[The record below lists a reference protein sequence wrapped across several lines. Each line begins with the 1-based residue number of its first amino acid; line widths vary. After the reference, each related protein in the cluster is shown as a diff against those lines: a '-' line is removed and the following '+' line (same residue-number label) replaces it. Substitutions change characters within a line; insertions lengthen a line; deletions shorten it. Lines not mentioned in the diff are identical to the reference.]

1 MAGSGGRSTSALTIQ
16 NSPVNCYDE
25 SPGNVPVPDPELP
38 GLNHLPESALKKTP
52 LYDIHVASGGRMVPF
67 GGWDM
72 PVQYPAGIIAETSSV
87 RQNCGIFDVSH
98 MGRVEFTGPGAI
110 SFLDTVLSADVAAL
124 KSGRSKYHVICNE
137 QGGIID
143 DAIVYRLDEERCL
156 LVVNAGNFNADMDW
170 LLPKSKAHNGVTVTD
185 ITGRTGMIAIQGPN
199 AMALVDGLSG
209 GASSGIRRVRIAEL
223 EVSGIPCMAARTGY
237 TGEDGFELMPT
248 ADRAEELWI
257 ALKGAGAAECGL
269 GSRDVLR
276 LEAGLM
282 LHGNDMTVENN
293 PYEAGLS
300 WTLNNDKPGYIPG
313 TALRKIAESDT
324 ERVITG
330 IRMTGRAI
338 PRHGM
343 AIFKDE
349 KNVGIITSGTHSPTL
364 DADIGMG
371 YVARQLAVP
380 GTELEID
387 VRGRRV
393 GAQVVE
399 LPFYK
404 RTN

>member
-1 MAGSGGRSTSALTIQ
+1 
-16 NSPVNCYDE
+16 
-25 SPGNVPVPDPELP
+25 
-38 GLNHLPESALKKTP
+38 LPESPLKRTP

-72 PVQYPAGIIAETSSV
+72 PVQYPAGIISETNSV
-87 RQNCGIFDVSH
+87 RQSSGIFDVSH
-98 MGRVEFTGPGAI
+98 MGRVEFTGPGAVP
-110 SFLDTVLSADVAAL
+110 FLDTVLSANVEAL
-124 KSGRSKYHVICNE
+124 KPGRSKYHVICNE

-143 DAIVYRLDEERCL
+143 DAIVYRLADEHCL
-156 LVVNAGNFNADMDW
+156 LVINAGNAIADMEW
-170 LLPKSKAHNGVTVTD
+170 LLPKAQTHGNVTINDVTA
-185 ITGRTGMIAIQGPN
+185 ITGMIAIQGPN
-199 AMALVDGLSG
+199 AIALVDGLSG
-209 GASSGIRRVRIAEL
+209 SAASGIRRFRVAEL
-223 EVSGIPCMAARTGY
+223 EVAGISCLAARTGY
-237 TGEDGFELMPT
+237 TGEDGLELVPA
-248 ADRAEELWI
+248 ADRTEELWI
-257 ALKGAGAAECGL
+257 ALKSAGAAECGL

-300 WTLNNDKPGYIPG
+300 WTLQNDKPGYIAG
-313 TALRKIAESDT
+313 AALRQIAETGT
-324 ERVITG
+324 ERVIAG

-343 AIFKDE
+343 ALFEGESI
-349 KNVGIITSGTHSPTL
+349 VGVITSGTHSPTL

-371 YVARQLAVP
+371 YVARRLAIP

-404 RTN
+404 RAN

>member
-1 MAGSGGRSTSALTIQ
+1 M
-16 NSPVNCYDE
+16 PE
-25 SPGNVPVPDPELP
+25 SP
-38 GLNHLPESALKKTP
+38 LKRTP

-72 PVQYPAGIIAETSSV
+72 PVQYPAGIIAETGSV
-87 RQNCGIFDVSH
+87 RQHSGIFDVSH
-98 MGRVEFTGPGAI
+98 MGRVEFTGSGAV
-110 SFLDTVLSADVAAL
+110 SFLDTVLSADVEAL
-124 KSGRSKYHVICNE
+124 KPGRSKYHVICNE
-137 QGGIID
+137 QAGIID
-143 DAIVYRLDEERCL
+143 DAIVYRLAEERCL
-156 LVVNAGNFNADMDW
+156 LVINAGNAKVDMEW
-170 LLPKSKAHNGVTVTD
+170 LLPRARAHGGVTVTD
-185 ITGRTGMIAIQGPN
+185 RTAETGMIAIQGPG
-199 AMALVDGLSG
+199 AVALVDSLSVD
-209 GASSGIRRVRIAEL
+209 AASGIRRFRIAEL
-223 EVSGIPCMAARTGY
+223 AVAGIPCLAARTGY
-237 TGEDGFELMPT
+237 TGEDGFELMPA
-248 ADRAEELWI
+248 ADRSEELWI
-257 ALKGAGAAECGL
+257 ALKSAGAAECGL

-300 WTLNNDKPGYIPG
+300 WTLKNDKPGYIAG
-313 TALRKIAESDT
+313 EAIRRIAETGT
-324 ERVITG
+324 ERVIVG
-330 IRMTGRAI
+330 FRMTGRAI

-343 AIFKDE
+343 SIFDGD
-349 KNVGIITSGTHSPTL
+349 NQVGIVTSGTHSPTL

-371 YVARQLAVP
+371 YVARRLATP

-404 RTN
+404 RAN